1 MAVCGVDHWRK
12 VAQME
17 SLIWDTLLPVKA
29 DTSVPSGVIYSSGSP
44 RDPCQVKEEKDNGES
59 KYHAI
64 YQTKSMQATLP

>member
-17 SLIWDTLLPVKA
+17 SLVWDTSLPVKA

-44 RDPCQVKEEKDNGES
+44 RDPCQVKEEKDN
-59 KYHAI
+59 
-64 YQTKSMQATLP
+64 